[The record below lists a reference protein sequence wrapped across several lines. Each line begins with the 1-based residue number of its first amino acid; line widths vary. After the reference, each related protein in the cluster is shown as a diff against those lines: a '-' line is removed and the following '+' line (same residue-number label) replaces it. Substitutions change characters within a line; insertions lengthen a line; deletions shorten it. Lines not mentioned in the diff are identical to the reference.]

1 MFSSLRNS
9 NRKIIMYEKDVEA
22 CRVYQSLETRFQGT
36 GILYRRGVKRPWKF
50 EEFSGLR
57 PKEARSETMS
67 EESEYIMSKP
77 MNAYTGFAR
86 VYETFM
92 DNIPY
97 KEWAVYLKELLS
109 EYGVPSGSLLAELGC
124 GTGSMTRLL
133 AEAGYDMIGIDLSE
147 EMLDIARYEHP
158 EEEYDILY
166 LNQDMREFELYGTV
180 AAVISVCDSMNY
192 ITSEEELLQVF
203 KLVNNYLD
211 PGGYFI
217 FDMKTAY
224 NYEVL
229 MGDRVIAENR
239 EDCSLIWENYFDKE
253 TGINQYDITIY
264 TKAEFEEEETDEWE
278 EEDAEQESL
287 PPLYERLEESHIQRA
302 YPVETVISLLKEAGL
317 EFVAVY
323 GGCTKEAPKADSDR
337 VYFVAREKF
346 QENKYYEE
354 KGE

>member
-1 MFSSLRNS
+1 
-9 NRKIIMYEKDVEA
+9 
-22 CRVYQSLETRFQGT
+22 
-36 GILYRRGVKRPWKF
+36 
-50 EEFSGLR
+50 
-57 PKEARSETMS
+57 
-67 EESEYIMSKP
+67 MSKP

-97 KEWAVYLKELLS
+97 GEWAAYLTGLLA
-109 EYGVPSGSLLAELGC
+109 EYGVEQGSLLCELGC

-133 AEAGYDMIGIDLSE
+133 ADAGYDMIGIDLSE

-158 EEEYDILY
+158 ECEADILY

-180 AAVISVCDSMNY
+180 AAVVSVCDSMNY

-203 KLVNNYLD
+203 QLVNNYLD

-239 EDCSLIWENYFDKE
+239 EDCSLIWENYYEKE

-264 TKAEFEEEETDEWE
+264 TKAEFEEDE
-278 EEDAEQESL
+278 EEEAEEL
-287 PPLYERLEESHIQRA
+287 PPLYERLEESHVQRA
-302 YPVETVISLLKEAGL
+302 YPVEKIKELLEKAGL

-323 GGCTKEAPKADSDR
+323 GGCTKEVPKPDSDR
-337 VYFVAREKF
+337 VYFIAKETF
-346 QENKYYEE
+346 QENKYYGQNE
-354 KGE
+354 K

>member
-1 MFSSLRNS
+1 
-9 NRKIIMYEKDVEA
+9 
-22 CRVYQSLETRFQGT
+22 
-36 GILYRRGVKRPWKF
+36 
-50 EEFSGLR
+50 
-57 PKEARSETMS
+57 
-67 EESEYIMSKP
+67 MSKT

-97 KEWAVYLKELLS
+97 EEWAAWLTFLLS
-109 EYGVPSGSLLAELGC
+109 EYGVSSGSLLAELGC

-133 AEAGYDMIGIDLSE
+133 AKAGYDMIGIDLSE
-147 EMLDIARYEHP
+147 EMLDIARYDHP
-158 EEEYDILY
+158 EEDYDILY
-166 LNQDMREFELYGTV
+166 LNQDMREFELFGTV
-180 AAVISVCDSMNY
+180 AAVVSVCDSMNY
-192 ITSEEELLQVF
+192 LTSEEELLQVF

-217 FDMKTAY
+217 FDMKTTY

-239 EDCSLIWENYFDKE
+239 EDCSLIWENYFDKK

-264 TKAEFEEEETDEWE
+264 TKAEFEEEEFE
-278 EEDAEQESL
+278 EASEESL
-287 PPLYERLEESHIQRA
+287 PPLFERLEESHIQRA

-323 GGCTKEAPKADSDR
+323 GGCTKGDPKPDSDR

>member
-1 MFSSLRNS
+1 
-9 NRKIIMYEKDVEA
+9 
-22 CRVYQSLETRFQGT
+22 
-36 GILYRRGVKRPWKF
+36 
-50 EEFSGLR
+50 
-57 PKEARSETMS
+57 
-67 EESEYIMSKP
+67 MSKP

-97 KEWAVYLKELLS
+97 GEWAVYLTGLLK
-109 EYGVPSGSLLAELGC
+109 EYGVKPGSLLCELGC

-133 AEAGYDMIGIDLSE
+133 AQAGYDMIGIDLSE

-158 EEEYDILY
+158 EDENDILY

-180 AAVISVCDSMNY
+180 AAVVSVCDSMNY
-192 ITSEEELLQVF
+192 ITSEEELLKVF
-203 KLVNNYLD
+203 RLVNNYLD

-239 EDCSLIWENYFDKE
+239 EDCSLIWENYYEKE

-264 TKAEFEEEETDEWE
+264 TKAEFEEDEEAEPE
-278 EEDAEQESL
+278 EL
-287 PPLYERLEESHIQRA
+287 PPLFERLEESHVQRA
-302 YPVETVISLLKEAGL
+302 YPVEKIIALLKEAGL

-323 GGCTKEAPKADSDR
+323 GGCTKEAPAAESDR
-337 VYFVAREKF
+337 VYFVAKETF
-346 QENKYYEE
+346 QENKYYEQN
-354 KGE
+354 GQ

>member
-1 MFSSLRNS
+1 
-9 NRKIIMYEKDVEA
+9 
-22 CRVYQSLETRFQGT
+22 
-36 GILYRRGVKRPWKF
+36 
-50 EEFSGLR
+50 
-57 PKEARSETMS
+57 
-67 EESEYIMSKP
+67 MSKS

-86 VYETFM
+86 VYESFM

-97 KEWAVYLKELLS
+97 DDWAKYIIGLLK
-109 EYGVPSGSLLAELGC
+109 EYGVAPGSLLAELGC
-124 GTGSMTRLL
+124 GTGTMTRLL
-133 AEAGYDMIGIDLSE
+133 AKAGYDMIGIDLSE

-158 EEEYDILY
+158 EDESDILY
-166 LNQDMREFELYGTV
+166 LNQDMREFELFGTV
-180 AAVISVCDSMNY
+180 AAIVSVCDSMNY

-203 KLVNNYLD
+203 QLVNNYLD

-239 EDCSLIWENYFDKE
+239 EDSSLIWENYYEKE

-264 TKAEFEEEETDEWE
+264 TKAEFEEDE
-278 EEDAEQESL
+278 EEAEEL
-287 PPLYERLEESHIQRA
+287 PPLFERLEESHVQRA
-302 YPVETVISLLKEAGL
+302 YSVETIISLLKKAGL

-337 VYFVAREKF
+337 VYFIAKETY
-346 QENKYYEE
+346 QENKYYEQN
-354 KGE
+354 K

>member
-1 MFSSLRNS
+1 
-9 NRKIIMYEKDVEA
+9 
-22 CRVYQSLETRFQGT
+22 
-36 GILYRRGVKRPWKF
+36 
-50 EEFSGLR
+50 
-57 PKEARSETMS
+57 
-67 EESEYIMSKP
+67 MSKS

-86 VYETFM
+86 VYESFM

-97 KEWAVYLKELLS
+97 DDWAKYIIGLLKE
-109 EYGVPSGSLLAELGC
+109 YGIAPGSLLAELGC
-124 GTGSMTRLL
+124 GTGTMTRLL
-133 AEAGYDMIGIDLSE
+133 ANAGYDLIGIDLSE

-158 EEEYDILY
+158 EDESDILY
-166 LNQDMREFELYGTV
+166 LNQDMREFELFGTV
-180 AAVISVCDSMNY
+180 AAIVSVCDSMNY

-203 KLVNNYLD
+203 RLVNNYLD

-239 EDCSLIWENYFDKE
+239 EDSSLIWENYYEKE

-264 TKAEFEEEETDEWE
+264 TKAEFEEEEE
-278 EEDAEQESL
+278 EAEEL
-287 PPLYERLEESHIQRA
+287 PPLFERLEESHVQRA
-302 YPVETVISLLKEAGL
+302 YSVETIISLLKKAGL

-337 VYFVAREKF
+337 IYFIAKETY
-346 QENKYYEE
+346 QENKYYEQN
-354 KGE
+354 K